1 MDHLGMAVLSCRAT
15 FRWTFGSTLPEAP
28 EVPEAPE
35 APDLHHPWD
44 FRFNGAFMGFYGT

>member
-15 FRWTFGSTLPEAP
+15 SWTFGPTLPEA
-28 EVPEAPE
+28 PEAPE